1 MLSKVTVFKLVIKSF
16 PLALETG
23 DKILLILRRL
33 FRASATERPFAVI
46 VEPYAGEESKT
57 KKNTS

>member
-1 MLSKVTVFKLVIKSF
+1 MLSRVTVFKLVIKSF

-33 FRASATERPFAVI
+33 LRVSANVRPFAVI
-46 VEPYAGEESKT
+46 VESYAGEEGKT
-57 KKNTS
+57 KMNAS